1 MRSAKSVIRLLS
13 ASALLAV
20 ASAQAGIISVSG
32 AALQIG
38 SPGSVVPNAGFE
50 SFTHAAVF
58 AERQNL
64 MLAQPA
70 HVDATTTGLFDSLS
84 DLTPGTIAGGTWV
97 SSYYLHADP
106 VGASGTVYTYV
117 GSVSFDSDILGIAA
131 LNSELLSTN
140 LLGAAGTTYPGAGA
154 VNGLD
159 FPDGT
164 DSFTVSSDR
173 RTLSF
178 RLAAWAGADA
188 LRVITEG
195 NAVPEPGA
203 LGLASAALGALAL
216 TRRRARRKQ

>member
-1 MRSAKSVIRLLS
+1 MRCATRVARLLA
-13 ASALLAV
+13 ASAVLAV
-20 ASAQAGIISVSG
+20 GTAQAGIISVSG

-50 SFTHAAVF
+50 NSTRAAVF
-58 AERQNL
+58 AEQQNL
-64 MLAQPA
+64 ALTQAAPVNA
-70 HVDATTTGLFDSLS
+70 STTGLFDSLS
-84 DLTPGTIAGGTWV
+84 DLTPATIAIGTLI

-106 VGASGTVYTYV
+106 VGASGTVFTYV

-131 LNSELLSTN
+131 LNGELLGTQW
-140 LLGAAGTTYPGAGA
+140 LGAPGTVYPGAGT

-164 DSFTVSSDR
+164 DWFNISGDR

-188 LRVITEG
+188 LRVITQG
-195 NAVPEPGA
+195 QAVPEPGS
-203 LGLASAALGALAL
+203 LGLGAAALGALVLA
-216 TRRRARRKQ
+216 RRRNRRPE